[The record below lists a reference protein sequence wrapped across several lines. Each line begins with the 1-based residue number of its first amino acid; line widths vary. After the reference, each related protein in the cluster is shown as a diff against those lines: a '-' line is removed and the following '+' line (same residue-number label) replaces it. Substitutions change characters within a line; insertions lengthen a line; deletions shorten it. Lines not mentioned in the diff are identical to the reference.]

1 MEIELNGKSYQVNIT
16 YKNNKNMY
24 LRIKDDLTIQITA
37 PKNIPISRITKF
49 VETNINYIN
58 KTLHQKEEKKLK
70 KQNKFEYLGTLYDI
84 CYTNKKD
91 IELGSTRAF
100 IGKNAN
106 IDNWYRKKAKEVF
119 PQIYNHCYDNF
130 EKTRFKPE
138 LKIRKM
144 KGKWGVCNITSRTIT
159 INLELIKYKPKYLE
173 YVIYHELCHLKHPN
187 HSSNF
192 WNEVEKYVPNYKQIK
207 KEMKNI

>member
-49 VETNINYIN
+49 VETNINYIS

-84 CYTNKKD
+84 CYTK
-91 IELGSTRAF
+91 
-100 IGKNAN
+100 
-106 IDNWYRKKAKEVF
+106 
-119 PQIYNHCYDNF
+119 
-130 EKTRFKPE
+130 
-138 LKIRKM
+138 
-144 KGKWGVCNITSRTIT
+144 
-159 INLELIKYKPKYLE
+159 
-173 YVIYHELCHLKHPN
+173 
-187 HSSNF
+187 
-192 WNEVEKYVPNYKQIK
+192 
-207 KEMKNI
+207 